1 MSDGWIKIHR
11 KFLDW
16 EWYDKSEM
24 VHLFLHLLLNASVSN
39 KRWHNTPV
47 NRGQLVTSYES
58 LRIKTGLSVQTLR
71 TCLARLEETGE
82 IERYSTNKFTIITV
96 CKYEEYQCD
105 TSDNDSQPTDNAQ
118 ANNTPE
124 QSKPKKTKEEIK
136 AETEKRMKEFYKS
149 LVPYVQTY
157 GKEMVRAFYD
167 YWSETNKSGSK
178 MKWEQEPTWV
188 LEKRLQ
194 RWANN
199 DKSYKGKSNDNVN
212 SRTSTTAAERAQG
225 AASVIA
231 SLAAEE

>member
-47 NRGQLVTSYES
+47 NRGQL
-58 LRIKTGLSVQTLR
+58 ITGRKKLSEETGISQQTVR
-71 TCLARLEETGE
+71 TCLQRLVETGE
-82 IERYSTNKFTIITV
+82 IEITPTNKFSIITI
-96 CKYEEYQCD
+96 CNYDSYQDNVGGDNQD
-105 TSDNDSQPTDNAQ
+105 TTNGEPTSN
-118 ANNTPE
+118 PE
-124 QSKPKKTKEEIK
+124 TKPKKTKEEIK